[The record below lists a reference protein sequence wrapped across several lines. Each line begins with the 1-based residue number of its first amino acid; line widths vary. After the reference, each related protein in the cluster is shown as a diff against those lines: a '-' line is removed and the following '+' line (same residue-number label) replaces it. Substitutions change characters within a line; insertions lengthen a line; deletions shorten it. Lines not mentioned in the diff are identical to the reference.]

1 METISAQNIK
11 TNMLEG
17 QKWFGMAPI
26 ALVRVLPSKYDNGE
40 CKKKILEGQ
49 RWRGMAPSAQVRVL
63 PSKYDNGE
71 RKNMKTVSAKILK
84 QIC

>member
-40 CKKKILEGQ
+40 
-49 RWRGMAPSAQVRVL
+49 
-63 PSKYDNGE
+63 